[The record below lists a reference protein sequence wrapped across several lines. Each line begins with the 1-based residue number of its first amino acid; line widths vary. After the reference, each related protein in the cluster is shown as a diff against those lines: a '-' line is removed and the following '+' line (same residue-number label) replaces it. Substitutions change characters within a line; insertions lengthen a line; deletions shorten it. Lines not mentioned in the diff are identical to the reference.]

1 MHGEDIL
8 YIFGVPLYFYE
19 SEFGGT
25 AATNHVD
32 DDQQNALYTKPGD
45 TGMTGKIASE
55 QQQQLLLR
63 KEKLRKRNEKSGGL
77 GFFAGNFTWYE
88 VQLSATVMQLW
99 ANFIRTG

>member
-1 MHGEDIL
+1 M
-8 YIFGVPLYFYE
+8 YFYE
-19 SEFGGT
+19 NEFSST
-25 AATNHVD
+25 VATNHID
-32 DDQQNALYTKPGD
+32 EDQQNGMYTKSGD
-45 TGMTGKIASE
+45 ITVAGKTAGE

-63 KEKLRKRNEKSGGL
+63 KEKLRKRNEISGGL